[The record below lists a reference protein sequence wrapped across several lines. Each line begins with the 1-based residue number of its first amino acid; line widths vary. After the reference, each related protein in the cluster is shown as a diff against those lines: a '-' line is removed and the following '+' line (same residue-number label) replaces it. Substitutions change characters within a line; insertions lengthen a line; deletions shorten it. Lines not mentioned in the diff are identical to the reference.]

1 MDVSKNRV
9 FSPQIIRFNRVFLYF
24 HHPFWGTTNLGNPH
38 MVTYMNHFFANGIF
52 HGYEIDGNP
61 SFQEL
66 VLRLSDV
73 SSVKTKHLSL
83 QAPTLGL
90 PVRFL
95 GAGYVFFFWGGKQVT
110 GLEIVVGYWDTAM
123 FFFVFVL
130 GIKLPLL
137 IFVCLRFDFGH
148 GLYWFTY
155 FYISNQ
161 PPKKTPC
168 QAGWVVSGG

>member
-95 GAGYVFFFWGGKQVT
+95 GAGYVF
-110 GLEIVVGYWDTAM
+110 L
-123 FFFVFVL
+123 FFVFFFL
-130 GIKLPLL
+130 GVNK
-137 IFVCLRFDFGH
+137 
-148 GLYWFTY
+148 
-155 FYISNQ
+155 
-161 PPKKTPC
+161 
-168 QAGWVVSGG
+168 

>member
-1 MDVSKNRV
+1 MFPKIGF

-24 HHPFWGTTNLGNPH
+24 HHPFWGTTNLGNPP
-38 MVTYMNHFFANGIF
+38 YGNIYEPFFCKWNFPWIRNRWKS
-52 HGYEIDGNP
+52 IP
-61 SFQEL
+61 FQEL

-95 GAGYVFFFWGGKQVT
+95 GAGYVFLFFVFFFLGGKQVT

-123 FFFVFVL
+123 FFLFLCWESSCHF
-130 GIKLPLL
+130 
-137 IFVCLRFDFGH
+137 
-148 GLYWFTY
+148 
-155 FYISNQ
+155 
-161 PPKKTPC
+161 
-168 QAGWVVSGG
+168 

>member
-1 MDVSKNRV
+1 
-9 FSPQIIRFNRVFLYF
+9 
-24 HHPFWGTTNLGNPH
+24 
-38 MVTYMNHFFANGIF
+38 MN

-95 GAGYVFFFWGGKQVT
+95 GAGYVFFFLKGGKEVT
-110 GLEIVVGYWDTAM
+110 GLEIVVVGYCYV
-123 FFFVFVL
+123 FFL
-130 GIKLPLL
+130 
-137 IFVCLRFDFGH
+137 CWESSCHFDFC
-148 GLYWFTY
+148 LFEM
-155 FYISNQ
+155 
-161 PPKKTPC
+161 
-168 QAGWVVSGG
+168 